1 MTPKEALALLNF
13 HWDDAYKFAFRDG
26 RYTATAR
33 FGQCEVLGSDDP
45 DELLLKIRRHYPGP
59 SERSST

>member
-1 MTPKEALALLNF
+1 MRPKEALALLNF

-26 RYTATAR
+26 SYTATAR
-33 FGQCEVLGSDDP
+33 FGHCEVLASDDP
-45 DELLLKIRRHYPGP
+45 DELLRKIRQHYPGP